1 MMIIGSGFRI
11 SLLLVMAEMTAGD
24 TTTST
29 AGAVWADEA
38 RQYVAGG
45 NPVPRSRTHPSRDR
59 VSMRCRLHQQ
69 HVNALLVSQSAT
81 APHGVR
87 IW

>member
-1 MMIIGSGFRI
+1 MMIVGSGFRI
-11 SLLLVMAEMTAGD
+11 PLLLVMAEMTAGD

-29 AGAVWADEA
+29 AGAAWADEA
-38 RQYVAGG
+38 PQHVASG
-45 NPVPRSRTHPSRDR
+45 
-59 VSMRCRLHQQ
+59 RLHQQ

-81 APHGVR
+81 APHGVL